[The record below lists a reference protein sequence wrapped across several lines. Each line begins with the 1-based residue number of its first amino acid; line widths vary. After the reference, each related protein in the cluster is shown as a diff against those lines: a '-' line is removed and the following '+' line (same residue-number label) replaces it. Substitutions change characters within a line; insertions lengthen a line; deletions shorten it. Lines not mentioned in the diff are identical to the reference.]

1 MSIQHVER
9 DSVYMYH
16 INNCALSYFQ
26 TFAKVDC
33 PANDGC
39 LISYGESSKVEIA
52 EMMTFQRQQQ
62 MGTFSSGIAQMH
74 TTVARSELLGYMRVI
89 HVDLETS

>member
-16 INNCALSYFQ
+16 INKCALSYFQ

>member
-1 MSIQHVER
+1 
-9 DSVYMYH
+9 MYH

>member
-1 MSIQHVER
+1 MRSLI
-9 DSVYMYH
+9 
-16 INNCALSYFQ
+16 FQ

-52 EMMTFQRQQQ
+52 EMMTF
-62 MGTFSSGIAQMH
+62 SE
-74 TTVARSELLGYMRVI
+74 TTADGNLFVRDCADAHAGGQVRAISIYGSHSR
-89 HVDLETS
+89 